1 MKRLLYIVVSVC
13 TLLCTPLHA
22 QDLAR
27 LGERTIMGSARY
39 VGFGGAMSA
48 IGGDPSAVMDN
59 PAGLGLYRRMEV
71 FLTFD
76 ETIDRTW
83 QAGTNTYGR
92 RNIFMVP
99 QVSMVFSLPAY
110 AVDEEGVQFHNF
122 MVSYHR
128 KQTYNRDIYGKS
140 ILDLSVGALLAE
152 RGINMGI
159 PYCDEFLASND
170 LLLRESGYVHEYTFD
185 YAMNYSNKWY
195 FGAGLHVQSYLL
207 SSEGDYWES
216 FETRNNEGKAM
227 YNRNLSSF
235 ILSGAGVSFSTG
247 LIYRPLSWLRLG
259 VGLQTASIGNLR
271 TSTAGTFTALTD
283 SVRDSY
289 APNMRERESGSFQPW
304 HLSTSVAFQIG
315 AYALMAL
322 QYDFRHQRSSE
333 DWHSL
338 RCGVE
343 VVPVLGLYINAGYVY
358 ESSFSK
364 NPMSV
369 AMEPTFN
376 RQDTYFE
383 QPKWS
388 QYVSA
393 AIGYRG
399 KHAIVQAAYQYRWQ
413 RLDVYAHEWSQ
424 PYNINT
430 DTHRIVLTIGWH
442 QSY

>member
-48 IGGDPSAVMDN
+48 IGGDPSAIMDN

-128 KQTYNRDIYGKS
+128 KQTYNRDIYGNS

-159 PYCDEFLASND
+159 PYCDEFSASND

-283 SVRDSY
+283 GP
-289 APNMRERESGSFQPW
+289 AK
-304 HLSTSVAFQIG
+304 
-315 AYALMAL
+315 
-322 QYDFRHQRSSE
+322 
-333 DWHSL
+333 SL
-338 RCGVE
+338 
-343 VVPVLGLYINAGYVY
+343 
-358 ESSFSK
+358 
-364 NPMSV
+364 
-369 AMEPTFN
+369 
-376 RQDTYFE
+376 
-383 QPKWS
+383 
-388 QYVSA
+388 
-393 AIGYRG
+393 
-399 KHAIVQAAYQYRWQ
+399 
-413 RLDVYAHEWSQ
+413 
-424 PYNINT
+424 
-430 DTHRIVLTIGWH
+430 
-442 QSY
+442 